1 MRLFHTKSI
10 DRQWQAATDASN
22 EGRLLLLS
30 QLDTHPHNN
39 TSTISASLIMSRF
52 DNRTAS
58 RAINPLSTEAQT
70 VRHHTATR
78 GQIRPHATHSH
89 FLPPWQQRLRQR
101 PKPEL
106 WECHNRCVCATLRV
120 CTCMCV
126 LESVHMCADSRANY
140 YKSIIRE
147 IYNNGLTIWFARLC
161 MPPIY
166 LFPNPSAHAKHTP
179 STRRRAAPHSR
190 VTCRLCAPST
200 PCWCYPLARAGTRC
214 SPCVPPSPDCAEYG
228 VRTACAR
235 CTRRA
240 VCTRRRLRRRRHSP
254 SCPPLSLVCRRYFFS
269 SAGSSAC
276 LHLASCNHGESSV
289 PRAGEASALVGSVRA
304 RASVI
309 IAV

>member
-1 MRLFHTKSI
+1 M
-10 DRQWQAATDASN
+10 
-22 EGRLLLLS
+22 
-30 QLDTHPHNN
+30 
-39 TSTISASLIMSRF
+39 
-52 DNRTAS
+52 
-58 RAINPLSTEAQT
+58 PLSL
-70 VRHHTATR
+70 
-78 GQIRPHATHSH
+78 P
-89 FLPPWQQRLRQR
+89 FLCQ
-101 PKPEL
+101 
-106 WECHNRCVCATLRV
+106 CATQALVNWRQPNFDECFCCRKRGSATAV
-120 CTCMCV
+120 VDPTHAKSSSAIKNFT
-126 LESVHMCADSRANY
+126 LSYPPLLFWGSRSCSARCRP
-140 YKSIIRE
+140 SILYAIRH
-147 IYNNGLTIWFARLC
+147 IYLHTGLTIWFARLC

-200 PCWCYPLARAGTRC
+200 PCWCYPLARAGTCC

-254 SCPPLSLVCRRYFFS
+254 SCPPLSRVCRRYFFS

-304 RASVI
+304 RASLI